1 MEYEL
6 EKLSNRE
13 LIDMYLK
20 NKEFINFL
28 EKEQKNAEKMRD
40 EKWKN

>member
-40 EKWKN
+40 EK